1 MQDLFMQL
9 PLLNMAVTFR
19 KIQLQFCRSIY
30 STDSVKSLQNKYQN
44 INGEYLKEYFIPS
57 FSNATVLVKEIL

>member
-1 MQDLFMQL
+1 
-9 PLLNMAVTFR
+9 MAVKLR

-44 INGEYLKEYFIPS
+44 INGEHLKEYFIPS